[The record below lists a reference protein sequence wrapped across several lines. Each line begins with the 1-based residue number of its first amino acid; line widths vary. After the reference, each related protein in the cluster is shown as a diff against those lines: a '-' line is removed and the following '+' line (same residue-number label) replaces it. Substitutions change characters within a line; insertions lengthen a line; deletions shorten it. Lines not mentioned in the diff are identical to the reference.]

1 MTVAMSSI
9 DPALRR
15 ERLKPGPGGKDRYLR
30 LIALPFIFAHLIV
43 AGLDVGRF
51 HWSRPMT
58 AGVQAVALI
67 GYASG
72 MAMSVYA
79 MAKNRFFSPV
89 VRIEHERGHRWS
101 RPARIASCGTPASPA

>member
-1 MTVAMSSI
+1 MRHFIRLLFYEVLLVVLLFASAGRI
-9 DPALRR
+9 DLALRR

-51 HWSRPMT
+51 QWSRAMP

-67 GYASG
+67 GYAAG
-72 MAMSVYA
+72 MAMSVCA
-79 MAKNRFFSPV
+79 MANNRFFSPMV
-89 VRIEHERGHRWS
+89 
-101 RPARIASCGTPASPA
+101 